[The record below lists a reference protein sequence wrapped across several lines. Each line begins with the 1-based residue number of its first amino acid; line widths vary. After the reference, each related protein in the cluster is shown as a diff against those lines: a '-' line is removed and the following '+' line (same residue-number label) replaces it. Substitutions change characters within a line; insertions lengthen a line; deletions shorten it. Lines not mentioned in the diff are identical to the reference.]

1 TTPCLPARR
10 VASIQAAMP
19 CSHGQRS
26 SSVSGSP
33 LCIFSMFEGGWNQSP
48 SSSIQCMRCASI
60 AAIVLLPEPE
70 TPVTTTTEGS
80 SSGAADCIGVLQPS
94 GAVDK
99 PHQIALRA
107 RPARRQV
114 LAGKHTQK
122 DIALVFAG

>member
-1 TTPCLPARR
+1 
-10 VASIQAAMP
+10 
-19 CSHGQRS
+19 
-26 SSVSGSP
+26 
-33 LCIFSMFEGGWNQSP
+33 
-48 SSSIQCMRCASI
+48 MRCASI

-122 DIALVFAG
+122 DIALVFAGDEEQHFPGRRQGGEGKRDTRDERREPRSEEHTSELQSLRHL